1 MRKKSIVKIFFA
13 YTLFSLYL
21 GCGQSS
27 RLPSQN
33 DKSKLSVK
41 KIKMDDGIA
50 MTKPTLDL
58 FLKIKEGMSRND
70 FDLIIK
76 FQPNRYVG
84 SGLLIEEYLLQDD
97 SIILVT
103 WFGDRVGGVDV
114 YPKGSKEKE

>member
-1 MRKKSIVKIFFA
+1 
-13 YTLFSLYL
+13 
-21 GCGQSS
+21 
-27 RLPSQN
+27 
-33 DKSKLSVK
+33 
-41 KIKMDDGIA
+41 MDDGIA

-84 SGLLIEEYLLQDD
+84 SGLLKEEYLLQND

-103 WFGDRVGGVDV
+103 WLSARVGAVDV
-114 YPKGSKEKE
+114 YPKGSKEKIRLSP